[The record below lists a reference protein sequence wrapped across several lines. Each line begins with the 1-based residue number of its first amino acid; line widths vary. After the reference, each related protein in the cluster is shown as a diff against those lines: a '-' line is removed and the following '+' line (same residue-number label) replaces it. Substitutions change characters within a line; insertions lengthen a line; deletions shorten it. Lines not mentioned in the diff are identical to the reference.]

1 MRLYLLIAYVLMVV
15 SASTTTPSPNE
26 EWEAWKTMYGKT
38 YSSKKVE
45 SLRQKIWLN
54 NQKKI
59 QDHNDKQENST
70 FTMVMNSFGDLTE
83 KEFAESSHTYPS
95 QAMPVNNQ
103 TGEAQVR
110 TKSRNAGRLPLSVD
124 WRKAGYVTQPKYQ
137 GQCGSC
143 WAFSTTGVLEG
154 QLFKKTGKLIH
165 LSEQNLV
172 DCAKH
177 GGAFGCSGGWPL
189 NAFKYIKKNGGIE
202 ASSTYPY
209 TAKDNASCK
218 YSESKSVTSI
228 KEYKLLPYGD
238 EEELTRAVAE
248 VGPIAVVIDADLKSW
263 QFYNA
268 GVHFDS
274 NCRSNS
280 FNHAV
285 LVVGY
290 GSTNGTDY
298 YIVKNSWGQR
308 WGQSGYI
315 LMSRGRNNHCGIASY
330 PIFALI

>member
-1 MRLYLLIAYVLMVV
+1 MRLYLLVAYVLMAV

-38 YSSKKVE
+38 YSSKKIE
-45 SLRQKIWLN
+45 SLRQEIWLN
-54 NQKKI
+54 NLKKI
-59 QDHNDKQENST
+59 KNHNNEQENST

-83 KEFAESSHTYPS
+83 KEFAESSLIYPS
-95 QAMPVNNQ
+95 KEMPVNNE

-137 GQCGSC
+137 GRCGSC
-143 WAFSTTGVLEG
+143 WAFTATGVLEG
-154 QLFKKTGKLIH
+154 QLFKKTRKLIS

-172 DCAKH
+172 DCTRH
-177 GGAFGCSGGWPL
+177 YGSSGCNGGWPL
-189 NAFKYIKKNGGIE
+189 SAFKYIKKSGIE

-209 TAKDNASCK
+209 TGKAKSSCK
-218 YSESKSVTSI
+218 FSKSKSVTSI
-228 KEYKLLPYGD
+228 KEYKVLPSGD
-238 EEELTRAVAE
+238 EEVLTRAVAE
-248 VGPIAVVIDADLKSW
+248 VGPISVLIDAELKSW

-274 NCRSNS
+274 NCRSNTFS
-280 FNHAV
+280 HAV

-298 YIVKNSWGQR
+298 YIVKNSWGQS

-315 LMSRGRNNHCGIASY
+315 LMSRGRNNHCGIASFAM
-330 PIFALI
+330 FALI